1 MTRDNRHPR
10 TSMVLSSLAALVLA
24 IVPLPFPLDV
34 LRPDFLVLVVFYW
47 SIQSPRAGGLSLAF
61 FAGLALDVVQ
71 GIVLGQH
78 AFALTLMAAW
88 ATQVRLRM
96 RVFSV
101 LQQSLTIFA
110 FLTGYQ
116 FVLFWIDGATGNAVT
131 SVGRWLAPV
140 IGALFWPLLAGLLNR
155 LHER

>member
-1 MTRDNRHPR
+1 MTREEILPR
-10 TSMVLSSLAALVLA
+10 TSMVISALVALMLA
-24 IVPLPFPLDV
+24 IVPLPFPLDL

-47 SIQSPRAGGLSLAF
+47 SILAPRVGGLGLAF
-61 FAGLALDVVQ
+61 VAGLALDLLH

-88 ATQVRLRM
+88 ATQVRLRV
-96 RVFSV
+96 RVFSL

-116 FVLFWIDGATGNAVT
+116 FILFWIDGATGNPVT
-131 SVGRWLAPV
+131 SLSRWFAPV
-140 IGALFWPLLAGLLNR
+140 VGALIWPALAGFLNR
-155 LHER
+155 VNEQ

>member
-1 MTRDNRHPR
+1 MTRDEILPR
-10 TSMVLSSLAALVLA
+10 TSMVISALVALMLA

-47 SIQSPRAGGLSLAF
+47 SILAPRVGGLGLAF
-61 FAGLALDVVQ
+61 VAGLALDLLH

-88 ATQVRLRM
+88 ATQVRLRV
-96 RVFSV
+96 RVFSL

-110 FLTGYQ
+110 FLIGYQ
-116 FVLFWIDGATGNAVT
+116 FILFWIDGATGNPVT
-131 SVGRWLAPV
+131 SLSRWFAPV
-140 IGALFWPLLAGLLNR
+140 VGALIWPALAGFLNR
-155 LHER
+155 VNEQ

>member
-1 MTRDNRHPR
+1 MTRDEILPR
-10 TSMVLSSLAALVLA
+10 TSMVISALVALMLA

-47 SIQSPRAGGLSLAF
+47 SILAPRVGGLGLAF
-61 FAGLALDVVQ
+61 VAGLALDLLH

-88 ATQVRLRM
+88 ATQVRLRV
-96 RVFSV
+96 RVFSL

-116 FVLFWIDGATGNAVT
+116 FILFWIDGATGNPVT
-131 SVGRWLAPV
+131 SLSRWFAPV
-140 IGALFWPLLAGLLNR
+140 VGALIWPALAGFLNR
-155 LHER
+155 VNEQ